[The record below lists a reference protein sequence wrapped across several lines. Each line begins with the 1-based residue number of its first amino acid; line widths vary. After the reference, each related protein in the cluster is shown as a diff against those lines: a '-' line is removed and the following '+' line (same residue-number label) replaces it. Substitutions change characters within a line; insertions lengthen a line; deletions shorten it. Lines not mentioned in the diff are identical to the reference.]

1 MKSLVEK
8 VSYLIEGA
16 YGDEMVSYVI
26 DAFEK
31 LQKSYKGIKLKP
43 ATKDIEFYDLDE
55 GFQITQQIVDG
66 LDGCMLIEIENSA
79 YTKDGLFVIT
89 IGTFRDNDK
98 AEKAINA
105 FIENGP
111 SDDQE
116 WEYVEF

>member
-8 VSYLIEGA
+8 VSYLIESG

-55 GFQITQQIVDG
+55 GFQITQQKEDG
-66 LDGCMLIEIENSA
+66 GMLIEIENSA

-89 IGTFRDNDK
+89 IGNFKNLSE
-98 AEKAINA
+98 AEKAIDE
-105 FIENGP
+105 FIMNGP

>member
-8 VSYLIEGA
+8 VSYLIESG
-16 YGDEMVSYVI
+16 YDDEMVSYVI

-43 ATKDIEFYDLDE
+43 ATKNIEFYDLDE

-79 YTKDGLFVIT
+79 YTKDGVFVIT
-89 IGTFRDNDK
+89 IGTFKDNNK
-98 AEKAINA
+98 AEKAIDA